1 MSLSHPH
8 TITRKKS
15 TTSSRAGPG
24 SGLSSPITRLKE
36 KTEYPQMIVCARY
49 DVLRALAHASGVE
62 QVTLWALPQ
71 KKYQVSFRIK
81 NQEFEWYLSTARD
94 KTKPRAFV
102 NLGAAAHIAHGIA
115 PAATMVVNMTKVP
128 SK

>member
-1 MSLSHPH
+1 
-8 TITRKKS
+8 
-15 TTSSRAGPG
+15 
-24 SGLSSPITRLKE
+24 
-36 KTEYPQMIVCARY
+36 MIVCARY